1 MPEIS
6 VEVRQVAQTT
16 TSEGLV
22 RQHRVWIDRP
32 EAKGGLDKGPMGG
45 ELLLLA
51 LGGCFMS
58 NLIAAAAARH
68 IAVKDLKA
76 VVRGELGS
84 APPRFESLTLEVH
97 GQCSDEDA
105 LQKLIEI
112 AERGCIVHNTLKPGM
127 KLSVV
132 RRDN

>member
-6 VEVRQVAQTT
+6 VEVKQVGQTS
-16 TSEGLV
+16 TSEGIV
-22 RQHRVWIDRP
+22 RQHKVLIDRP
-32 EAKGGLDKGPMGG
+32 EAKGGLDKGAMGG

-58 NLIAAAAARH
+58 NLIAAAAARN
-68 IAVKDLKA
+68 ITVKDLKT

-84 APPRFESLTLEVH
+84 APPRFESLILEVH

-105 LQKLIEI
+105 MQKIIEI
-112 AERGCIVHNTLKPGM
+112 SERGCIVHNTLKGGV
-127 KLSVV
+127 KRTV
-132 RRDN
+132 RRV

>member
-22 RQHRVWIDRP
+22 RQHRVSIDRP
-32 EAKGGLDKGPMGG
+32 ETKGGLDKGPMGG

-58 NLIAAAAARH
+58 NLIAAAGARN
-68 IAVKDLKA
+68 ISVRGLKA

-84 APPRFESLTLEVH
+84 APPRFESLMLEVH

-105 LQKLIEI
+105 MQKIIEI
-112 AERGCIVHNTLKPGM
+112 AERGCIVHNTLKPGVR
-127 KLSVV
+127 LTV
-132 RRDN
+132 RRI